1 MASTA
6 SMADQSLPASAA
18 PAATTTA
25 KPASRRNVI
34 ILVVVVVLAAA
45 GIAYWL
51 HARQFEETD
60 DAQVDGNISNV
71 SPRTSG
77 QIKAVFV
84 VENQHVDEGQPLAEI
99 DETDLQI
106 AVEQARA
113 QVANAEALRQAED
126 PSVPITQAT
135 NVSALASATSDIAG
149 ASAGLSAARKEVAQL
164 TAQLAQAEANDRTAQ
179 LDKDRATKLIGE
191 GAIAQADF
199 DARNNAAVASS
210 ANLDAL
216 RQSLAAARDRVNQQQ
231 AQIGALQSHLVE
243 VRSNA
248 PRQIATR
255 EASVVGRQ
263 ASLDLAKAQLAQAE
277 KNLSYARI
285 LAPVR
290 GIVAKKSVAVGDH
303 VAPGQELMAI
313 AQNDD
318 LWITADYRET
328 QLERMH
334 PGQPAKVHID
344 GLNLDLN
351 GTVESIGGAT
361 GSRLSVLP
369 PENATG
375 NYVKVV
381 QRIPVRIRLDRGQSG
396 LDALRIGMSAE
407 PSVTVR

>member
-1 MASTA
+1 MAITA
-6 SMADQSLPASAA
+6 SMAEQSIPAAGA
-18 PAATTTA
+18 PATVTA
-25 KPASRRNVI
+25 KPVSRRVI
-34 ILVVVVVLAAA
+34 LLVVVAALAAA
-45 GIAYWL
+45 GVAYWL
-51 HARQFEETD
+51 HARRFEETD

-77 QIKAVFV
+77 PIKAVFV
-84 VENQHVDEGQPLAEI
+84 VENQHVDESQLLAEI

-106 AVEQARA
+106 AVDQAHA

-126 PSVPITQAT
+126 PSVPITQAS
-135 NVSALASATSDIAG
+135 NESALASAASDIAG
-149 ASAGLSAARKEVAQL
+149 AAAGLSAAKKEVAQL

-179 LDKDRATKLIGE
+179 LDKERAAKLIGE
-191 GAIAQADF
+191 GAISQSDF
-199 DARNNAAVASS
+199 DARNNTAAASS

-231 AQIGALQSHLVE
+231 AQIAALQSHLVE

-248 PRQIATR
+248 PRQVATR
-255 EASVVGRQ
+255 EASVVSRQ

-277 KNLSYARI
+277 KNLSYGRI
-285 LAPVR
+285 LAPVK
-290 GIVAKKSVAVGDH
+290 GIVAKKSVALGDH

-318 LWITADYRET
+318 LWITANYRET
-328 QLERMH
+328 QLEQMH
-334 PGQPAKVHID
+334 PGQATKVHVD
-344 GLNLDLN
+344 ALNRDFT
-351 GTVESIGGAT
+351 GSVESIGGAT

-381 QRIPVRIRLDRGQSG
+381 QRIPVRIRLDHGQPG
-396 LDALRIGMSAE
+396 LEDLRIGMSAE